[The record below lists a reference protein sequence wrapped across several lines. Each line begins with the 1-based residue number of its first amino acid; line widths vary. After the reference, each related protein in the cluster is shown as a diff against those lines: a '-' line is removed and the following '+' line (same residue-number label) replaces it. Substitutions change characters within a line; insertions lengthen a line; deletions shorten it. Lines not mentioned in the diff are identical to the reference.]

1 MNKLKKLFQM
11 KFSQKELR
19 TGKKIIA
26 SIMLPII
33 IFQMTSMNFL
43 AMELMKANAE
53 EVVAVPVEEEKKE
66 EIKEEKKVEEKVEVK
81 TEIKT
86 EEKKVEEKVEIVE
99 TKTAPEVVAPK
110 EEVKIIDDKKVEVEI
125 KAEIKTEEVKKEIGW
140 VVDGVVA
147 SMEKVELNKIYK
159 APQNEKVTVTFTKL
173 PEIAGSLVIK
183 EIKLTTEEK
192 KSLGALGDTAYDIT
206 SDMTNGTFEYNLT
219 LPYPDKDNDGKAEI
233 LGDSKKEVKA
243 ENLTVLYTEGD
254 ELKQK
259 EMKDVKSDKADGV
272 EKQTN
277 KTGKVLEIKGLD
289 HFTIF
294 VVTAPPVMTD
304 PVCSAYP
311 AVFSCVTSLQTA
323 IDSSIVGG
331 TIMVSGG
338 TYNEATVTVNKNLT
352 FEISDNV
359 VINGNFIIN
368 SGSTLTFEG
377 HGKTVEATGA
387 FTNSG
392 MISSM
397 TSTSGNVVLQSG
409 GNFTVGD
416 ISAIANISITSAS
429 GNILDDGVQ
438 TTTIDA
444 GGAITLSAVAGNIG
458 AVVSPITAV
467 SNFNNAIDVEAGTG
481 LVQASALGNISVT
494 EASSVNVILSKYQLT
509 SNTAGSYVA
518 LGNLTA
524 AGNLEI
530 NYAMDSDAKIALM
543 ALGNITFSLAHINSS
558 DEVGIYAKGNVTM
571 NDLLTVS
578 GASGTA
584 IIKAGFDVGTGS
596 ILDDGN
602 QTTTITAKNITLN
615 ATGGTVSSVTSGAG
629 GVIDFFGAVDVAL
642 GGGILTTSGGY
653 VTETG
658 GAKNGTYTLNGGNL
672 SISKVF
678 SGVTTM
684 TSANGK
690 MTISDD
696 ASATGTVVIGEYAVA
711 VPGALVGAVPF
722 GTYYDVQS
730 TGVDFPVQVTLN
742 YAGDLVGLTEN
753 QVTGVYYNDGTWKLY
768 PGATVDTGTD
778 TISFSAT
785 HFTPMVG
792 GGDTLGPVISQVAPV
807 TTPTNDNKPDYTFT
821 TNEAGTISYGGDC
834 SSVTTSATS
843 GNNTIT
849 LDAVTAHASLA
860 DGLHDNCTI
869 TVTDAVGNISNI
881 LDVSDFTVDTVL
893 PTLTVVLGTDTP
905 GPVKT
910 DIIKVTVADDRSGI
924 DSQYYGFSGDDICDI
939 NDGMSNDFDSE
950 IDFPIAGDHTNYLC
964 VKASDMAGNMNFA
977 LVGKLNTDN
986 TAPVDPTNVHIAT
999 DEKINNS
1006 EKAVI
1011 HITGTAEAN
1020 ALVELSLTDSAVIP
1034 TVKLGSQQ
1042 LVGNATA
1049 FDITIDGTTATAFI
1063 DGEITSVITATD
1075 AVGNESGTT
1084 TSFAVQDTVAPT
1096 LVSFTSTK
1104 ANGTYGPGTAIN
1116 ITATYDENIAGGSVL
1131 NVTLNTGSV
1140 IILDSISGMTISGT
1154 YTVGATSTGQNTTD
1168 LTVSNIVAPS
1178 EDVDDLAGNTQA
1190 GSAVPLAPNN
1200 IADTKNI
1207 EIDTTAPAVVI
1218 VSPTTTD
1225 VVNGA
1230 VAITFTD
1237 DNLTSAQCSIDD
1249 TVWVACT
1256 TGVTTLADVTGFV
1269 ALGQGNFTL
1278 YLKDTDAVGNVGTS
1292 SRADIVKDTVAPVFS
1307 SVTPLSDTA
1316 INNVTNASDIAYTL
1330 SESLTSGT
1338 ITIARTSGVADVNH
1352 TCTLRGTALGTG
1364 ARTIN
1369 FDDVFNSCSEAPIA
1383 LVSGSIYTFTFTGT
1397 DEATNSAIPV
1407 VRTNVIFDTA
1417 NPVVDAGVNKIENNE
1432 FNQDATVTE
1441 ALSGIVTYAWT
1452 NQTPGVGIIT
1462 FGTASAEDTT
1472 ILADTDGV
1480 YTIRLTATDGAGNSS
1495 FDEFDLTW
1503 DATAPTVNAGTDVFT
1518 NALPYNAINATV
1530 DASIAGVATYAWAQT
1545 AGPGVV
1551 TFADSTIEDVD
1562 ISGVTLQG
1570 SYTLQLTVTDLA
1582 GNTNTDTM
1590 TFVYDTTVPEVYAG
1604 TNKAK
1609 NALFNQDATTADPL
1623 AGIATYSW
1631 TQFSGPGSITFGSA
1645 NAEDTTISADT
1656 DGTYEIRLTVTDR
1669 AGNNNTN
1676 AMTLVWDATAPTVD
1690 AGANVVTNVLPSALD
1705 ATVDAS
1711 VSGVSTYLWEQ
1722 TAGPGTVTFSATN
1735 IEDPNVTA
1743 VSVNGV
1749 YTLRLTVTDLAG
1761 NSASDTLSFTYDNIA
1776 PTTAITD
1783 PLTGDYKGGAFS
1795 IIGTATD
1802 GTGTGVASVQVKIQ
1816 RTSDSNYWNGAEW
1829 VAGAFWNGAVGT
1841 DNWNI
1846 GFLGLGAD
1854 TSYAIT
1860 SRATD
1865 SAGNVQSAGLASISV
1880 LGDVSE
1886 PTSAIS
1892 APANGS
1898 FLNVLGAISGTASD
1912 ARSGIATVEITIQ
1925 RASDSNYWTGA
1936 DWGAET
1942 PLATTYGA
1950 GNWTKNADLPV
1961 WVSGETYTVKSTA
1974 WDAVDNSQ
1982 GTPASSAFTFDNIA
1996 PTVTVAN
2003 LETNDT
2009 TPTLTGTVNDNTATI
2024 NVTIDG
2030 VSHIGTNNVNGTWT
2044 YTWPAILAE
2053 GTFSVTVT
2061 ATDPASNVGTDGTN
2075 SELIIDTTN
2084 PSVNA
2089 GSDKNVNALFTQDA
2103 TVTDNLSGIASFA
2116 WTDETG
2122 GAGTITFGSDD
2133 AEDTVV
2139 SADTEGVYT
2148 IRLTVFDEA
2157 GNSAFDE
2164 FTLVWDATDPTITL
2178 NAPNAFINDDT
2189 PTLTGNAV
2197 DGATTIVSVEYEID
2211 GNGTWLGATAS
2222 DGAFDELNEDYT
2234 FTTASLLDGAHTIKT
2249 RATDN
2254 AGNIVDAGNY
2264 ATQSFTLD
2272 TVAPTAPAYISS
2284 EGGTVWHRVN
2294 PLLDIDF
2301 ADNVKINTVEYKVN
2315 AGGVYQTIATGI
2327 NALTYTADWSMD
2339 NAIWTAM
2346 AEGSNYLYFRTTDYA
2361 GNQYLT
2367 ENDTVQTVDIDAA
2380 FTIKKDVTAPN
2391 APTYVTAE
2399 NSWYAANPTLDINF
2413 ADARAIQ
2420 TVEYQLDGTG
2430 GAWTTLAGVLS
2441 GTTYTIDWN
2450 VSLAIWNGLIDGS
2463 HDIYFRVTDD
2473 AGNTHVTADQSGAF
2487 TFRKDITAPTAI
2499 ANLTSD
2505 PAVNT
2510 WSVDN
2515 TVAFNWDDSIDAGV
2529 GLSGYSYVVDH
2540 VADTT
2545 PDSVVENATSAY
2557 TTGALADGAD
2567 WYFHVKA
2574 LDTLGNVT
2582 AISHAGPFK
2591 IDTTD
2596 PTINH
2601 TTVTEEEAGVDI
2613 HISANV
2619 TDAGSGIKSVKV
2631 YYKHH
2636 GDDFSSYDMT
2646 NNGGGD
2652 YSYDIPDEENASYI
2666 VDYYIKALD
2675 NVDNDATD
2683 GSSGSP
2689 HAIDITPASAT
2700 HFTFIYPMT
2709 GTRYAGTWFTTV
2721 IQAEDQFGNVATGFS
2736 GTGDKVV
2743 FTTDEAVS
2751 VIVEDTVTNNSG
2763 AFDGGTWAG
2772 RIKFGTGGVT
2782 PSGNNIV
2789 LTATDSDFPGK
2800 TGTVTMTTLGI
2811 NFGTIAGV
2819 ESNGSDGSQ
2828 VQGDQA
2834 PADQGVLD
2842 DGVVKDGSPV
2852 ASVPWYKSLPFE
2864 IIAILALIG
2873 STIWWWI
2880 RRQGANGGVGGFGSF
2895 VFTTLKTAASRARM
2909 FLW

>member
-1 MNKLKKLFQM
+1 MNKLRKLFQM

-19 TGKKIIA
+19 AGKKIIA
-26 SIMLPII
+26 SIMLPIM

-53 EVVAVPVEEEKKE
+53 EVVAVPAEEEKKE

-99 TKTAPEVVAPK
+99 TKTAPEVVEEKVETEVVDPK
-110 EEVKIIDDKKVEVEI
+110 EEVKIVDDKKAEVET
-125 KAEIKTEEVKKEIGW
+125 KTEIKKEEVKKEEVKKEIGW

-323 IDSSIVGG
+323 IESSIVGG

-338 TYNEATVTVNKNLT
+338 TYDEATVTVNKNLT

-416 ISAIANISITSAS
+416 ISAIANISITSTS

-444 GGAITLSAVAGNIG
+444 GGAITLSAGAGNIG
-458 AVVSPITAV
+458 AVVSPVTAV

-481 LVQASALGNISVT
+481 NVQASALGNISVT
-494 EASSVNVILSKYQLT
+494 EASSANVNLSKYILT

-518 LGNLTA
+518 LGNLTV
-524 AGNLEI
+524 AGNLAI
-530 NYAMDSDAKIALM
+530 NDTMDSDAKIALM
-543 ALGNITFSLAHINSS
+543 ALGNIIDSLAYTNSS
-558 DEVGIYAKGNVTM
+558 DEVGIYAKGNVTL

-584 IIKAGFDVGTGS
+584 IIKAGFDGGTGS
-596 ILDDGN
+596 ILDDGD
-602 QTTTITAKNITLN
+602 QTTTITAKNITLDAN
-615 ATGGTVSSVTSGAG
+615 GGTVSSVTSGAG
-629 GVIDFFGAVDVAL
+629 GVIDFFGAIDVAL
-642 GGGILTTSGGY
+642 GGGTLTTNGGY

-658 GAKNGTYTLNGGNL
+658 GARNGTYTLNGGNL
-672 SISKVF
+672 SISKNF
-678 SGVTTM
+678 ASGNKDM
-684 TSANGK
+684 LSANGK
-690 MTISDD
+690 LKIQDD
-696 ASATGTVVIGEYAVA
+696 NTEVIILIGEYA
-711 VPGALVGAVPF
+711 GAVPSALNIATAF
-722 GTYYDVQS
+722 GTYYRVQS
-730 TGVDFPVQVTLN
+730 TGAVNNVNFELRYTVADR
-742 YAGDLVGLTEN
+742 GLLAESKVSN
-753 QVTGVYYNDGTWKLY
+753 AFYNDGAWNAY
-768 PGATVDTGTD
+768 ASQTVSNADFDIYDGK
-778 TISFSAT
+778 ISFSSS
-785 HFTPMVG
+785 
-792 GGDTLGPVISQVAPV
+792 TLGTIVAGADETAPIGYSVNIDQAGINNGNKTALSFTFSGAEVGTTYNYSIDDTNGGTSPV
-807 TTPTNDNKPDYTFT
+807 TGI
-821 TNEAGTISYGGDC
+821 GTIS
-834 SSVTTSATS
+834 SATQQ
-843 GNNTIT
+843 IT
-849 LDAVTAHASLA
+849 
-860 DGLHDNCTI
+860 GI
-869 TVTDAVGNISNI
+869 
-881 LDVSDFTVDTVL
+881 DVSSLTDGTL
-893 PTLTVVLGTDTP
+893 TLTV
-905 GPVKT
+905 
-910 DIIKVTVADDRSGI
+910 
-924 DSQYYGFSGDDICDI
+924 
-939 NDGMSNDFDSE
+939 
-950 IDFPIAGDHTNYLC
+950 
-964 VKASDMAGNMNFA
+964 
-977 LVGKLNTDN
+977 
-986 TAPVDPTNVHIAT
+986 
-999 DEKINNS
+999 
-1006 EKAVI
+1006 
-1011 HITGTAEAN
+1011 
-1020 ALVELSLTDSAVIP
+1020 SLTDTFANIGGDVTD
-1034 TVKLGSQQ
+1034 TVVK
-1042 LVGNATA
+1042 
-1049 FDITIDGTTATAFI
+1049 DI
-1063 DGEITSVITATD
+1063 
-1075 AVGNESGTT
+1075 
-1084 TSFAVQDTVAPT
+1084 VAPT
-1096 LVSFTSTK
+1096 LSTATIVSNNATTTLAKVGDVVTVTIVSSEAVQAPVVTIAEESTTTH
-1104 ANGTYGPGTAIN
+1104 AGVDALNW
-1116 ITATYDENIAGGSVL
+1116 TATYTMQTTDDEGIIPFIINFSDIAGNTGDEVTATTNASSVTFDKTAPTVTLSTGVSNPTNITPFSVTAEFSENVTGFAVGDVVVGNGSVGNFDGAGAVYTFDITPAGDGL
-1131 NVTLNTGSV
+1131 VTIDVAGGVANDATGNGNAVASQLSRTFDSTSATISSITSTTANGSYNVGDTINVTVTFSEPVTLAGDGTLDVTLGTTDVTDVIAITAFGPATTAVGTYIVGVGDTSADLDATDIVLNGGTLRDNAGNNVAVALPATTIADGSV
-1140 IILDSISGMTISGT
+1140 IVIDTMVPTLSTATIVSNNATTTLAKVGDVVTVTIVSSEAVQAPVVTIAEESTTTHAGVDALNWTAT
-1154 YTVGATSTGQNTTD
+1154 YTMQTTD
-1168 LTVSNIVAPS
+1168 DEGPIPFIINFSDI
-1178 EDVDDLAGNTQA
+1178 AGNTGTQVTIVTA
-1190 GSAVPLAPNN
+1190 GS
-1200 IADTKNI
+1200 
-1207 EIDTTAPAVVI
+1207 
-1218 VSPTTTD
+1218 
-1225 VVNGA
+1225 
-1230 VAITFTD
+1230 
-1237 DNLTSAQCSIDD
+1237 
-1249 TVWVACT
+1249 
-1256 TGVTTLADVTGFV
+1256 
-1269 ALGQGNFTL
+1269 
-1278 YLKDTDAVGNVGTS
+1278 
-1292 SRADIVKDTVAPVFS
+1292 
-1307 SVTPLSDTA
+1307 
-1316 INNVTNASDIAYTL
+1316 NVT
-1330 SESLTSGT
+1330 
-1338 ITIARTSGVADVNH
+1338 
-1352 TCTLRGTALGTG
+1352 
-1364 ARTIN
+1364 
-1369 FDDVFNSCSEAPIA
+1369 FDKS
-1383 LVSGSIYTFTFTGT
+1383 
-1397 DEATNSAIPV
+1397 
-1407 VRTNVIFDTA
+1407 
-1417 NPVVDAGVNKIENNE
+1417 
-1432 FNQDATVTE
+1432 
-1441 ALSGIVTYAWT
+1441 
-1452 NQTPGVGIIT
+1452 
-1462 FGTASAEDTT
+1462 
-1472 ILADTDGV
+1472 
-1480 YTIRLTATDGAGNSS
+1480 
-1495 FDEFDLTW
+1495 
-1503 DATAPTVNAGTDVFT
+1503 APTVNAGADVFT
-1518 NALPYNAINATV
+1518 NALPYNAIDATV
-1530 DASIAGVATYAWAQT
+1530 DASIVGVATYAWAQT

-1551 TFADSTIEDVD
+1551 SFVDATVEDVD

-1582 GNTNTDTM
+1582 GNVQTDTM

-1604 TNKAK
+1604 TNKTK
-1609 NALFNQDATTADPL
+1609 NALFTQDATTTDPL

-1631 TQFSGPGSITFGSA
+1631 TQFSGPGAITFGST

-1690 AGANVVTNVLPSALD
+1690 AGANVVMNVLPSALD
-1705 ATVDAS
+1705 ATVNAN
-1711 VSGVSTYLWEQ
+1711 VSGVATYLWEQ
-1722 TAGPGTVTFSATN
+1722 TSGPGAVTFSATN
-1735 IEDPNVTA
+1735 VEDPNVTA
-1743 VSVNGV
+1743 ISVNGV
-1749 YTLRLTVTDLAG
+1749 YILRLTVTDLAG

-1776 PTTAITD
+1776 PTTTITD

-1795 IIGTATD
+1795 IVGTATD
-1802 GTGTGVASVQVKIQ
+1802 GTGTGVASIQVKIQ
-1816 RTSDSNYWNGAEW
+1816 RASDSNYWNGAGW
-1829 VAGAFWNGAVGT
+1829 VAGESWNGAVGT

-1846 GFLGLGAD
+1846 GFLGLDAD

-1860 SRATD
+1860 SIATD

-1898 FLNVLGAISGTASD
+1898 FLNALGAISGTASD
-1912 ARSGIATVEITIQ
+1912 TRSGVVTVEITIQ
-1925 RASDSNYWTGA
+1925 RASGSNYWTGA
-1936 DWGAET
+1936 GWGAET

-1950 GNWTKNADLPV
+1950 GNWTKNAGLPA
-1961 WVSGETYTVKSTA
+1961 WESGETYTIKSTA

-1982 GTPASSAFTFDNIA
+1982 GTPASSAFTFDNVA
-1996 PTVTVAN
+1996 PVVAVDA

-2009 TPTLTGTVNDNTATI
+2009 TPTLTGTVDDATATI
-2024 NVTIDG
+2024 EITIG
-2030 VSHIGTNNVNGTWT
+2030 GITHAGTNNGATWS
-2044 YTWPAILAE
+2044 YTWPDALAQ
-2053 GTFSVTVT
+2053 GTYDIEVS
-2061 ATDPASNVGTDGTN
+2061 ATDLVSNEGNDGTID
-2075 SELIIDTTN
+2075 ELKVDTTN

-2089 GSDKNVNALFTQDA
+2089 GSDKTENAEFTQDA
-2103 TVTDNLSGIASFA
+2103 IVTDNLSGVASFA
-2116 WTDETG
+2116 WTNQTPVV
-2122 GAGTITFGSDD
+2122 GTITFGTNNE
-2133 AEDTVV
+2133 EDTTV
-2139 SADTEGVYT
+2139 SADTEGTYT
-2148 IRLTVFDEA
+2148 IRLTVFDEV

-2178 NAPNAFINDDT
+2178 NAPNAFINDNT

-2197 DGATTIVSVEYEID
+2197 DGATTIVLVEYEID

-2222 DGAFDELNEDYT
+2222 DGTFDELNEDHT

-2301 ADNVKINTVEYKVN
+2301 ADDVKINTVEYKVN

-2327 NALTYTADWSMD
+2327 NALTYTTDWSMD

-2391 APTYVTAE
+2391 APTYVTVE
-2399 NSWYAANPTLDINF
+2399 NQWYASNPTFDIDF
-2413 ADARAIQ
+2413 SDARAIQ

-2430 GAWTTLAGVLS
+2430 GAWTTLAGVLA
-2441 GTTYTIDWN
+2441 GTTYTINWN

-2473 AGNTHVTADQSGAF
+2473 AGNTYVTADQSGAF
-2487 TFRKDITAPTAI
+2487 TFKKDITAPGAI
-2499 ANLTSD
+2499 ANLTNV
-2505 PAVNT
+2505 PVVNT
-2510 WSVDN
+2510 WSTDN
-2515 TVAFNWDDSIDAGV
+2515 TIAFDWDDSVDAGV
-2529 GLSGYSYVVDH
+2529 GLSGYSYIVDH
-2540 VADTT
+2540 VADTI
-2545 PDSVVENATSAY
+2545 PDSVVENAISTY
-2557 TTGALADGAD
+2557 TTGALADGSD

-2574 LDTLGNVT
+2574 IDGVGNATV
-2582 AISHAGPFK
+2582 IVHKGPFK
-2591 IDTTD
+2591 IDTIA
-2596 PTINH
+2596 PTITH
-2601 TTVTEEEAGVDI
+2601 TKVATVNVGVGIEINASVDD
-2613 HISANV
+2613 HS
-2619 TDAGSGIKSVKV
+2619 GSGINEARL
-2631 YYKHH
+2631 YYKI
-2636 GDDFSSYDMT
+2636 
-2646 NNGGGD
+2646 NNGVWNDSQMSHTSGD
-2652 YSYDIPDEENASYI
+2652 NYQKTLDSRTNPNDT
-2666 VDYYIKALD
+2666 VVYYIKAKDELNNTLYRYDGGSGSSQATAESNAYSVDIISTISKFSITTDTIQTDGTMFGFGIASKDVYDNDIMFTGTAVVTVDGSTDGGATWQDLNEASYVVKVNGIATSNISFNNQTSRSIILQLNGSGGTSFSHIKIHVQKSD
-2675 NVDNDATD
+2675 NVN
-2683 GSSGSP
+2683 
-2689 HAIDITPASAT
+2689 I
-2700 HFTFIYPMT
+2700 
-2709 GTRYAGTWFTTV
+2709 
-2721 IQAEDQFGNVATGFS
+2721 FGNSANISISGFNATVAGI
-2736 GTGDKVV
+2736 
-2743 FTTDEAVS
+2743 E
-2751 VIVEDTVTNNSG
+2751 
-2763 AFDGGTWAG
+2763 
-2772 RIKFGTGGVT
+2772 
-2782 PSGNNIV
+2782 
-2789 LTATDSDFPGK
+2789 SD
-2800 TGTVTMTTLGI
+2800 
-2811 NFGTIAGV
+2811 
-2819 ESNGSDGSQ
+2819 GSDGSQ

-2852 ASVPWYKSLPFE
+2852 SFVPWYKSLPFE
-2864 IIAILALIG
+2864 IIAMLILLG

-2880 RRQGANGGVGGFGSF
+2880 KKRGVNGGAGGFSSF
-2895 VFTTLKTAASRARM
+2895 VFIALKAAASRARM